1 MKHIFFINSNITGIC
16 AYNTIIDLLNRD
28 EDVIVLLVRNTKWQF
43 DTYKARVLDI
53 SRLLRFCYNK
63 LPQIRSCNDIITA
76 LSLKKGLKKY
86 VSELVEG
93 KEFIMYIPQYHSLIA
108 SSFCNHKLC
117 KGYYYL
123 EEGIGAY
130 GSISWNKK
138 AMGYSSLYRLFS
150 FMTGVPY
157 YFAYHTNNKM
167 KGVICLN
174 ENAFPWYKGNRI
186 LNSCVYNGNKDHYR
200 IERSIIILPPLTGDV
215 SRIMQLVSELI
226 SYLLMKKER
235 PIAIKFHPR
244 TGNEERN
251 NLKMFMS
258 SLSGMEIEVFPD
270 DYIVEFNLMEIESA
284 LYSVAVKSSLLVYA
298 LIFGRDAFYVDH
310 SNNGLKVEQIKSIND
325 AL

>member
-16 AYNTIIDLLNRD
+16 AYNTIIDLHNRD

-43 DTYKARVLDI
+43 DTGKARILDI
-53 SRLLRFCYNK
+53 SRLLRFCYNI
-63 LPQIRSCNDIITA
+63 LPQIRSFSDIIKA
-76 LSLKKGLKKY
+76 LSLKKRLKKY
-86 VSELVEG
+86 VSGLVEG
-93 KEFIMYIPQYHSLIA
+93 KDFKMYIPQYHSIIA

-150 FMTGVPY
+150 VMTGVPY

-186 LNSCVYNGNKDHYR
+186 LNCCVFNGNNNQYKK
-200 IERSIIILPPLTGDV
+200 ERNIIILPPLTGDV
-215 SRIMQLVSELI
+215 SVIIQTISELLR
-226 SYLLMKKER
+226 YLLEHNRK

-251 NLKMFMS
+251 NLKLVMS
-258 SLSGMEIEVFPD
+258 SLVKKDIEVLPD
-270 DYIVEFNLMEIESA
+270 NYIVEFNLMKNESA

-298 LIFGRDAFYVDH
+298 LNFGRDAFFVFQ
-310 SNNGLKVEQIKSIND
+310 SNNGLRVEHIKSIKN